1 MGVTKK
7 VDSKIIELIRCVESR
22 DVAFEQI
29 VDHFTEPL
37 YWHARRIVSVHEDA
51 EDVVQDSFVKA
62 YKRIDSFKGGEGE
75 LSAWLY
81 RIVTNCSISLLRK
94 RYLKSFISID
104 SITGTHRELIT
115 TESYSSSEEE
125 LSYFRAAVLS
135 LPLKQQL
142 VFNLRYYEEM
152 PYEQISKILD
162 QKVDNL
168 KSNYHHAVKRIK
180 DKLRE

>member
-1 MGVTKK
+1 M
-7 VDSKIIELIRCVESR
+7 
-22 DVAFEQI
+22 
-29 VDHFTEPL
+29 
-37 YWHARRIVSVHEDA
+37 
-51 EDVVQDSFVKA
+51 
-62 YKRIDSFKGGEGE
+62 
-75 LSAWLY
+75 
-81 RIVTNCSISLLRK
+81 LRK
-94 RYLKSFISID
+94 RYLRSFVSLE
-104 SITGTHRELIT
+104 SLTGTPKELVT
-115 TESYSSSEEE
+115 VERYSSSEEE
-125 LSYFRAAVLS
+125 LRSFQEVVLS

>member
-1 MGVTKK
+1 MGVAKK
-7 VDSKIIELIRCVESR
+7 IDSKFIELMRCAESR

-29 VDHFTEPL
+29 IDHFTEPL
-37 YWHARRIVSVHEDA
+37 YWHVRRIVSVHEDA

-62 YKRIDSFKGGEGE
+62 YKSIDSFKGGEGE

-81 RIVTNCSISLLRK
+81 RIATNCAISILRK
-94 RYLKSFISID
+94 RYLRSFVSLE
-104 SITGTHRELIT
+104 SLTGTPKELVT
-115 TESYSSSEEE
+115 VERYSSSEEE
-125 LSYFRAAVLS
+125 LRSFQEVVLS
-135 LPLKQQL
+135 LPPKQQL